1 MKNLAG
7 QWRCDDII
15 PGELV
20 YAGITPIYHIEQLAS
35 EVPTHFTGE
44 LHRWEFK
51 RAWYYWVAKGPALPL
66 KYASPL
72 HLLIGDEVRVS
83 GHCGCPSP
91 EEWRKSYEN
100 GAVNLYHID
109 TQEGLAILAATI
121 RKWRR
126 DNPDTKRLCPSLPCE
141 P

>member
-1 MKNLAG
+1 MQNLAG
-7 QWRCDDII
+7 QWRCDDTI

-20 YAGITPIYHIEQLAS
+20 YAGIVPVYHIEQATG

-44 LHRWEFK
+44 LYGWEFK
-51 RAWYYWVAKGPALPL
+51 RAWYYWVAKGPSLPL

-72 HLLIGDEVRVS
+72 HLLIGDEVRVD

-121 RKWRR
+121 RKWYRDTERR
-126 DNPDTKRLCPSLPCE
+126 QKCAN
-141 P
+141 